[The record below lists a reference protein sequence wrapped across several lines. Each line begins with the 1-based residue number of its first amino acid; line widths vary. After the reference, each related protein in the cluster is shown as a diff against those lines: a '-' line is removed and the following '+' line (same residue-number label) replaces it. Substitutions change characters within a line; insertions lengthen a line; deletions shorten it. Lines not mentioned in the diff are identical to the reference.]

1 MKTPLLIDFDGT
13 IRLGNYPAEDA
24 NEFLSFLKEKE
35 IPSFIISNSTLKTS
49 EDVISFLKE
58 NNLPVVNAMT
68 AADAALSYVKENYK
82 RVSVYCIDSIKKIF
96 ESSGICRIDDNE
108 PEAVVIGDIGDKWS
122 YKIMNE
128 IFSKVHN
135 NADLIAMHKNKFWK
149 PDGKT
154 LALDA
159 GTFISAIEY
168 ATSKEAVLIGKPSP
182 IYFRTAIKMLG
193 HSADSPFLMLG
204 DDIETD
210 ITASQQI
217 GGKGIL
223 IYTGKTKYPLP
234 ENYSPKPD
242 YEAKNL
248 IDVIKILERVYGLLP
263 A

>member
-1 MKTPLLIDFDGT
+1 MKIPLLIDFDGT
-13 IRLGNYPAEDA
+13 IRLGNHPAGDA

-35 IPSFIISNSTLKTS
+35 IPAFIISNSTLKTS

-58 NNLPVVNAMT
+58 NNLPIVQAMT
-68 AADAALSYVKENYK
+68 AADAALSYVKDNYK
-82 RVSVYCIDSIKKIF
+82 RVSVYCIDFIKKKF
-96 ESSGICRIDDNE
+96 EPYIDDGK

-128 IFSKVHN
+128 IFTRVYNSN
-135 NADLIAMHKNKFWK
+135 TDLIAMHKNKFWK

-182 IYFRTAIKMLG
+182 IYYRTAIKMLG
-193 HSADSPFLMLG
+193 YSTDSPFLMIG
-204 DDIETD
+204 DDIKTD
-210 ITASQQI
+210 IIASQQI

-223 IYTGKTKYPLP
+223 VYTGKTKYPLS
-234 ENYSPKPD
+234 ENYFPKPD

-248 IDVIKILERVYGLLP
+248 TDIMKILEMFYP
-263 A
+263 